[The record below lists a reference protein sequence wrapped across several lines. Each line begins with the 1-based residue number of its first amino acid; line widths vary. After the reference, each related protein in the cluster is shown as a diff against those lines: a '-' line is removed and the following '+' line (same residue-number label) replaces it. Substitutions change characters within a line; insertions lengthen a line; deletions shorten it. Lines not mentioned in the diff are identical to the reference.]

1 MDQGNRVPRRYAAVM
16 IAAFAIAF
24 TPVIFNFIID
34 PFNMNRMVDLGFDK
48 AEISVKAH
56 YPLYKMI
63 EFPRTRATTF
73 VLGDSRARALQDR
86 YFHELGYEDVYNFA
100 YGGATVFEIHD
111 TFRYLT
117 ENATIRKL
125 VIGLPFRSMDAR
137 HKNGLNRVPEAI
149 EMAGDPSAYYT
160 SWFVAETAW
169 RLIEDRYPGLATAHQ
184 SLVPSF
190 INAAE
195 AYEFKRP
202 GDISLQ
208 ELLAPEICAGCEL
221 PDAKPAV
228 KLPTSYRHS
237 GYGIGRWSG
246 LWPDIDLDR
255 TLPRRFAKQVG
266 TNGAADWRRFEQS
279 DALWKK
285 LEAIAEWCRENK
297 VDLVFVVPPTIP
309 EMQRRIADFGFTAAN
324 QRFRER
330 LSGLAPVIDLDFD
343 NSFTRNLKLFTDA
356 YHFNAAAARQIV
368 GEIVQLIAAGS
379 SPAATA
385 RDKRRT
391 IVCPTGA
398 ADTTKVL
405 AHEGVEMNEGTNCR
419 IWRRNNV

>member
-1 MDQGNRVPRRYAAVM
+1 MDQGYRLPRRYAAVL

-24 TPVIFNFIID
+24 TPTVFNFVVD
-34 PFNMNRMVDLGFDK
+34 PFNMNRMVDLDLDK

-56 YPLYKMI
+56 YPLYKMV
-63 EFPRTRATTF
+63 EFPRSPAKTII
-73 VLGDSRARALQDR
+73 LGDSRARALQDR
-86 YFHELGYEDVYNFA
+86 YFREFGYEDVYNFA
-100 YGGATVFEIHD
+100 YGGATVFEIYD
-111 TFRYLT
+111 TFRYLSET
-117 ENATIRKL
+117 TKLEKL

-149 EMAGDPSAYYT
+149 EMAGDPAAYYT

-169 RLIEDRYPGLATAHQ
+169 RLIEDRYPALVNAIR
-184 SLVPSF
+184 SVVPSF
-190 INAAE
+190 IGSAE
-195 AYEFKRP
+195 AYDFNRP

-208 ELLAPEICAGCEL
+208 ELLDPEICGGCEL
-221 PDAKPAV
+221 PDAKPV
-228 KLPTSYRHS
+228 VNLPTSYRHS

-246 LWPDIDLDR
+246 LWPEIDLDR
-255 TLPRRFAKQVG
+255 ALPRGFAKQVG

-285 LEAIAEWCRENK
+285 LAAIAEWCRENK

-343 NSFTRNLKLFTDA
+343 NAFTRNLKHFTDA
-356 YHFNAAAARQIV
+356 YHFNAQAARQIV
-368 GEIVQLIAAGS
+368 GEIVQLLDAGS

-385 RDKRRT
+385 RDKRREV
-391 IVCPTGA
+391 ICPTGTT
-398 ADTTKVL
+398 DTKRVL
-405 AHEGVEMNEGTNCR
+405 AHEGVRMNEGTNCR
-419 IWRRNNV
+419 IWRQNDV